1 MPKSSPDDVTV
12 VELKGLRPAPAAAP
26 RARGLKAG
34 PRGAK
39 RVPAAPDVGAT
50 LARSLGG
57 QDLELAK
64 EITFIREPAPPAPRT
79 KRARGLKRAAA
90 PVGDDR
96 AALTLNVALADG
108 EDALILLEEDGVF
121 SWHVQGEDVTP
132 HAARQAM
139 LRQRAPSGRRPS
151 KVSARRRVK
160 RFALSLPPAPAPAPA
175 PARGKTAVA
184 GRKRGLGSFIAHT
197 IVGQVTAR
205 VFRFVAGKIVGPIID
220 HMERNVRT
228 GMVRIEDVDCT
239 KWRLIDDS
247 EQLDLPKDR
256 PANVLLLVHGTF
268 SSTMGAFGG
277 LSLTAH
283 GKTVLKAALKK
294 YDAVIGFDHATL
306 SVTPMQNATD
316 LLARLERQKWPK
328 PPVFDAVSHS
338 RGGLVFRSLVEAAL
352 PVSNFQYR
360 VNRAVFVACTNAGTE
375 LARRKNWDRFIDRY
389 TNLAA
394 GASKAAGMLS
404 GSPVGAK
411 ILGEA
416 IRGVGAF
423 VKALA
428 VAALD
433 DNKVP
438 GLEAMD
444 PAGAFV
450 RQLNDL
456 QAGQPQ
462 PEGTFYCVMTSN
474 FDPDTAQRNG
484 TAPEFP
490 PAWWLRL
497 GDKPVDELMGKEND
511 LVVDVESMSEID
523 TSVGDF
529 VKDRFDFGTNGT
541 VYHTNYFLQKGTAAE
556 LTDWLQLQ

>member
-1 MPKSSPDDVTV
+1 MPKSTPDDVTV
-12 VELKGLRPAPAAAP
+12 VELRGLRPAPAAPA

-39 RVPAAPDVGAT
+39 RAPVAPDVGAS
-50 LARSLGG
+50 LAKSLGA

-64 EITFIREPAPPAPRT
+64 EITFIREPAPPAPKA

-132 HAARQAM
+132 PVARQAM
-139 LRQRAPSGRRPS
+139 LRQRVTTGRRPS
-151 KVSARRRVK
+151 KATTRRRVK
-160 RFALSLPPAPAPAPA
+160 RFALSLPPAPAPVPA
-175 PARGKTAVA
+175 PPRGTAVA
-184 GRKRGLGSFIAHT
+184 GRKRGLGSFIART
-197 IVGQVTAR
+197 VVGQVTAR

-220 HMERNVRT
+220 HMERNVLS
-228 GMVRIEDVDCT
+228 GMVKIDDVDCT
-239 KWRLIDDS
+239 RWRLMDDS

-256 PANVLLLVHGTF
+256 PPLVLLLMHGTF
-268 SSTMGAFGG
+268 SSTMGGFGG
-277 LSLTAH
+277 LSQTPH
-283 GKTVLKAALKK
+283 GKAVLKAALKK
-294 YDAVIGFDHATL
+294 YDAVIGFDHKTL
-306 SVTPMQNATD
+306 SATPMQNATD
-316 LLARLERQKWPK
+316 LLARLERQRWPK

-352 PVSNFQYR
+352 PVSNFQYK

-375 LARRKNWDRFIDRY
+375 LARRKNWDRMIDRY

-394 GASKAAGMLS
+394 AASRAVGLLS
-404 GSPVGAK
+404 GTVVGAK

-462 PEGTFYCVMTSN
+462 PEGSFYCVMTSN

-541 VYHTNYFLQKGTAAE
+541 VYHTNYFLQKGTAIE

>member
-1 MPKSSPDDVTV
+1 MPRSLPDDVTI
-12 VELKGLRPAPAAAP
+12 VELKGLRAAPPAPP
-26 RARGLKAG
+26 RARGLEAG
-34 PRGAK
+34 PRRGK
-39 RVPAAPDVGAT
+39 RTPTAPDVGAL
-50 LARSLGG
+50 LAKSLGT
-57 QDLELAK
+57 QDMELAK
-64 EITFIREPAPPAPRT
+64 ELTFIREPIPLPSKA

-90 PVGDDR
+90 PVTDAR
-96 AALTLNVALADG
+96 AALTLNVDLADG

-132 HAARQAM
+132 PEAHRAM
-139 LRQRAPSGRRPS
+139 LRRRATTGRRPP
-151 KVSARRRVK
+151 KGSARRRVK
-160 RFALSLPPAPAPAPA
+160 RFALSLPPTPVQAPAVVPGKAPS
-175 PARGKTAVA
+175 
-184 GRKRGLGSFIAHT
+184 GRKRGLGSLIAHT

-220 HMERNVRT
+220 HLERNVRT
-228 GMVRIEDVDCT
+228 GMVIIDSVDCT
-239 KWRLIDDS
+239 KWTLVDDS
-247 EQLDLPKDR
+247 VQLTLPSDR
-256 PANVLLLVHGTF
+256 APRVLLMVHGTF

-277 LSLTAH
+277 LSQTPH
-283 GKTVLKAALKK
+283 GKALLKAAIAK
-294 YDAVIGFDHATL
+294 YDAIIGFDHATL

-328 PPVFDAVSHS
+328 PPVFDAVMHS

-352 PVSNFQYR
+352 PVSNFQYK

-375 LARRKNWDRFIDRY
+375 LARRKNWDRMIDRY

-394 GASKAAGMLS
+394 GASKAVGMLT
-404 GSPVGAK
+404 GTAAGAK

-428 VAALD
+428 LAALD
-433 DNKVP
+433 DNKIP

-444 PAGAFV
+444 PAGSFV

-462 PEGTFYCVMTSN
+462 PEDSFYCVMTSN

-484 TAPEFP
+484 STPEFP

-511 LVVDVESMSEID
+511 LVVDVASMSDID
-523 TSVGDF
+523 RSVGDF
-529 VKDRFDFGTNGT
+529 VKDRFDFGTNGA
-541 VYHTNYFLQKGTAAE
+541 VYHTNYFLQKGTAIE
-556 LTDWLQLQ
+556 LTSWLQLH

>member
-1 MPKSSPDDVTV
+1 MPRSSPDDVTV

-34 PRGAK
+34 PRGA
-39 RVPAAPDVGAT
+39 RRAPVVPDIGAT
-50 LARSLGG
+50 LAKSLGG

-64 EITFIREPAPPAPRT
+64 EITFIREPTPPAKPKA

-132 HAARQAM
+132 PAARHAM
-139 LRQRAPSGRRPS
+139 LRQRATTGRRPS
-151 KVSARRRVK
+151 TTTARQRVK
-160 RFALSLPPAPAPAPA
+160 RFALSLPPAPAAAPE
-175 PARGKTAVA
+175 PARGKAVA
-184 GRKRGLGSFIAHT
+184 GRKRGLGSFIAKT

-228 GMVRIEDVDCT
+228 GMVKIADVDCT
-239 KWRLIDDS
+239 KWRLMDDS
-247 EQLDLPKDR
+247 EQLELPKDR
-256 PANVLLLVHGTF
+256 PARVLLWVHGTF

-277 LSLTAH
+277 LSQTAH
-283 GKTVLKAALKK
+283 GKALLKAALKK

-328 PPVFDAVSHS
+328 PPVFSAVSHS

-352 PVSNFQYR
+352 PVSNFKYA
-360 VNRAVFVACTNAGTE
+360 VDRAVFVACTNAGTE
-375 LARRKNWDRFIDRY
+375 LARRKNWDRMIDRY

-394 GASKAAGMLS
+394 GASKAIGLLTGTIA
-404 GSPVGAK
+404 GAK

-462 PEGTFYCVMTSN
+462 PEGSFYCVMTSN
-474 FDPDTAQRNG
+474 FDPATAQRNG
-484 TAPEFP
+484 STPEFP
-490 PAWWLRL
+490 PAWWMRL
-497 GDKPVDELMGKEND
+497 GQKPVDELMGREND
-511 LVVDVESMSEID
+511 LVVDVDSMSEID

-529 VKDRFDFGTNGT
+529 IKDRFDFGTNGA
-541 VYHTNYFLQKGTAAE
+541 VYHTNYFLQKGTSIE

>member
-1 MPKSSPDDVTV
+1 MPRSSPDDVTV
-12 VELKGLRPAPAAAP
+12 VELKGLRPAPPAAP
-26 RARGLKAG
+26 RARGLRAG

-39 RVPAAPDVGAT
+39 RAPVAPDVGAT
-50 LARSLGG
+50 LAKSLAG
-57 QDLELAK
+57 QDLELAR
-64 EITFIREPAPPAPRT
+64 EITFIRETAPAAPMAR
-79 KRARGLKRAAA
+79 RARGLKRAAA

-121 SWHVQGEDVTP
+121 SWHVQGEDITP
-132 HAARQAM
+132 PAARHAM
-139 LRQRAPSGRRPS
+139 LRQRATTGRRPS
-151 KVSARRRVK
+151 KTSPRRRVK
-160 RFALSLPPAPAPAPA
+160 RFALTLPPAPAPAPV
-175 PARGKTAVA
+175 PAHGKTGAA
-184 GRKRGLGSFIAHT
+184 GRKHGLGSFIAHT

-228 GMVRIEDVDCT
+228 GLVKIEDVDCT
-239 KWRLIDDS
+239 KWRLMDDS

-256 PANVLLLVHGTF
+256 PAKVLLWVHGTF

-277 LSLTAH
+277 LSQTTH
-283 GKTVLKAALKK
+283 GKAVLKAALKK
-294 YDAVIGFDHATL
+294 YDVVIGFDHKTL
-306 SVTPMQNATD
+306 SATPMQNATD
-316 LLARLERQKWPK
+316 LLARLERQKWSK
-328 PPVFDAVSHS
+328 PPVLSAVSHS

-352 PVSNFQYR
+352 PVSNFQYQL
-360 VNRAVFVACTNAGTE
+360 NRAVFVACTNAGTE
-375 LARRKNWDRFIDRY
+375 LARRKNWDRMIDRY

-394 GASKAAGMLS
+394 GASKAVGLLTGTLA
-404 GSPVGAK
+404 GAK

-462 PEGTFYCVMTSN
+462 PEGSFYCVMTSN
-474 FDPDTAQRNG
+474 FDPALAQRTNS
-484 TAPEFP
+484 TPEFP
-490 PAWWLRL
+490 PAWWMRL
-497 GDKPVDELMGKEND
+497 AEKPVDALMGKAND
-511 LVVDVESMSEID
+511 LVVDVDSMSKID

-529 VKDRFDFGTNGT
+529 VKDRFDFGTNGA
-541 VYHTNYFLQKGTAAE
+541 VYHTNYFLQKGTAIE

>member
-12 VELKGLRPAPAAAP
+12 VELRGLRPAAAAP
-26 RARGLKAG
+26 PRARAAKAG

-39 RVPAAPDVGAT
+39 RAPVAPDVGAT
-50 LARSLGG
+50 LAKSLAG

-64 EITFIREPAPPAPRT
+64 EFTFIREPEPPQPNVR
-79 KRARGLKRAAA
+79 RARGLKRASA
-90 PVGDDR
+90 PVADDR

-121 SWHVQGEDVTP
+121 SWHVQGEDITP
-132 HAARQAM
+132 PAAHHAI
-139 LRQRAPSGRRPS
+139 LRQRAATGRRSP
-151 KVSARRRVK
+151 KSAVRRRVK
-160 RFALSLPPAPAPAPA
+160 RFALSLPPAPAPQLVRGRPA
-175 PARGKTAVA
+175 VD
-184 GRKRGLGSFIAHT
+184 GRKRGLGAFIAHT

-220 HMERNVRT
+220 HMERNVLG
-228 GMVRIEDVDCT
+228 GMVKIDDVDCT
-239 KWRLIDDS
+239 KWRLMDDS
-247 EQLDLPKDR
+247 EQLALPKDR
-256 PANVLLLVHGTF
+256 PPLVLMLVHGTF
-268 SSTMGAFGG
+268 SSTMGGFGG
-277 LSLTAH
+277 LSQTPH
-283 GKTVLKAALKK
+283 GKAVLKAALKK
-294 YDAVIGFDHATL
+294 YDVVIGFDHKTL

-328 PPVFDAVSHS
+328 PPIIDAISHS

-352 PVSNFQYR
+352 PVSRFQYK

-375 LARRKNWDRFIDRY
+375 LARRKNWDRMIDRY

-394 GASKAAGMLS
+394 GASKAVGMLT
-404 GSPVGAK
+404 GSPLGAK
-411 ILGEA
+411 ILGES

-428 VAALD
+428 LAALD

-456 QAGQPQ
+456 QEGQPQ
-462 PEGTFYCVMTSN
+462 PEGSFYCVMTSN
-474 FDPDTAQRNG
+474 FDPDTARRNG
-484 TAPEFP
+484 TATEFP
-490 PAWWLRL
+490 PSWWLRL
-497 GDKPVDELMGKEND
+497 GDKPVDELMGKAND
-511 LVVDVESMSEID
+511 LVVDVDSMSQID
-523 TSVGDF
+523 VSVGDF

-541 VYHTNYFLQKGTAAE
+541 VYHTNYFLQKGTAIE

>member
-1 MPKSSPDDVTV
+1 MPEP
-12 VELKGLRPAPAAAP
+12 P
-26 RARGLKAG
+26 KA
-34 PRGAK
+34 
-39 RVPAAPDVGAT
+39 
-50 LARSLGG
+50 
-57 QDLELAK
+57 
-64 EITFIREPAPPAPRT
+64 

-90 PVGDDR
+90 PVAEDR

-132 HAARQAM
+132 PAEHRAMLKRRATAGPRQAKG
-139 LRQRAPSGRRPS
+139 AT
-151 KVSARRRVK
+151 RRRVK

-175 PARGKTAVA
+175 KTPAVG
-184 GRKRGLGSFIAHT
+184 GRKRGLASFIAHT

-220 HMERNVRT
+220 HMERNVLT
-228 GMVRIEDVDCT
+228 GMVKIDDVDCT
-239 KWRLIDDS
+239 KWRLMDDS
-247 EQLDLPKDR
+247 EQLELPKDR
-256 PANVLLLVHGTF
+256 PPLILMLVHGTF
-268 SSTMGAFGG
+268 SSTMGGFGG
-277 LSLTAH
+277 LSQTPH
-283 GKTVLKAALKK
+283 GKAVLKAALKK
-294 YDAVIGFDHATL
+294 YDAVIGFDHKTL

-328 PPVFDAVSHS
+328 APVIDAVSHS

-352 PVSNFQYR
+352 PVSTFQYT

-375 LARRKNWDRFIDRY
+375 LARRKNWDRMIDRY

-394 GASKAAGMLS
+394 GASKAIGILTGTAA
-404 GSPVGAK
+404 GAK

-423 VKALA
+423 VKSLAL
-428 VAALD
+428 AALD

-462 PEGTFYCVMTSN
+462 PEGSFYCVMTSN

-484 TAPEFP
+484 TATEFP
-490 PAWWLRL
+490 PSWFLRL
-497 GDKPVDELMGKEND
+497 GDKPVDELMGKPND
-511 LVVDVESMSEID
+511 LVVDVESMSQID
-523 TSVGDF
+523 TSSGDF

-541 VYHTNYFLQKGTAAE
+541 VYHTNYFLQKGTAIE
-556 LTDWLQLQ
+556 LTDWLQLR